1 MPPIPLAPLQPIKS
15 GDQDPERAGR
25 SSRSRRAGRLVRAA
39 RYLSSPLGT
48 WAGIRS
54 IRNSASW
61 IGDTVKDVRVATRR
75 DPRFRLFPTGE
86 FDFEATAF
94 LFEISVADLKHRLA
108 ARQRQTAFM
117 AYTCFALSVASS
129 VTWIGGIFAAPT
141 DGGSVLL
148 TANAIGFG
156 VICFLGAFYQSLVN
170 FQLRAGRAAK
180 WKEFLLTDRGFW
192 PIP

>member
-1 MPPIPLAPLQPIKS
+1 MPPIPLAPLQPINS

-25 SSRSRRAGRLVRAA
+25 SYRSRRAGRLVRAA
-39 RYLSSPLGT
+39 RYLSSPLSN
-48 WAGIRS
+48 WAGVGS

-86 FDFEATAF
+86 FDFESTAF
-94 LFEISVADLKHRLA
+94 LFEISVSDLKHRLA

-117 AYTCFALSVASS
+117 AYICFALSLASS
-129 VTWIGGIFAAPT
+129 VTWIGGIFAPT

-180 WKEFLLTDRGFW
+180 WKEFLLADRGFW

>member
-1 MPPIPLAPLQPIKS
+1 MPTIPLAPLQPING
-15 GDQDPERAGR
+15 GDEDPKRAGR
-25 SSRSRRAGRLVRAA
+25 SSRSRRAGRVVRAA

-48 WAGIRS
+48 WAGAGS

-61 IGDTVKDVRVATRR
+61 IGNTVRDVRVATAR

-94 LFEISVADLKHRLA
+94 LYGISVSDLKRRLA

-117 AYTCFALSVASS
+117 AYICFALSVASS
-129 VTWIGGIFAAPT
+129 VTWIGWIFGAPT
-141 DGGSVLL
+141 DGESVLH

-180 WKEFLLTDRGFW
+180 WKEFLLADRGFW